1 MDYLEFLEAIY
12 GDASGWVSVVN
23 RDPNNW
29 SQVNSEHWRRWPEN
43 KQYLAKYC
51 SLRGMESVYPEDT
64 YVSVA
69 LFTHDKRT
77 KDDAGAVAHTVW
89 ADADTCNPD
98 NFRAYPSIVVQTSPN
113 RWHCWW
119 VLDEPVLASEA
130 AKTSQRIAYAH
141 RDQGCDLG
149 WFASK
154 ILRVPGTPNLK
165 DPENPFVVT
174 ATYTGQVY
182 TLEQL
187 NELYADQ
194 TPSAP
199 VVLSDEMPEFLSYSE
214 RAELE
219 NRIVKNS
226 PYESLYMTRPDAN
239 SDWSDKLFRLQFDL
253 FREGCSARE
262 VFTLSKHAACNKF
275 DRDNRANADA
285 TLWKTV
291 QNAYRKFVAETEGLP
306 GVVVEAKKQWTIPSF
321 LSEVERLALPETF
334 IDRYVAWVAERTDAA
349 QTYSRSLAYML
360 LSCVFGNRGYL
371 PDSYGK
377 RFLNLWM
384 IISGPTTATRKTT
397 ARNLA
402 IDILHGFELN
412 SLGGERVDIGSDV
425 TKEGLGKVLG
435 ERDGLVS
442 LVQADEVSG
451 MFRELYGKTYQHGT
465 IEYFTD
471 LYDGRVPV
479 VLRAGKDAGQTK
491 RARTVFNFLG
501 LGVPEKIT
509 EVLTRGDFES
519 GFLTRMLWSVADA
532 PPRKAGS
539 EDWPEEISNFD
550 ESESVKWVFDLKR
563 RAAKFNPEK
572 PVAVR
577 VSSKAR
583 TRYGVW
589 AELVRSHAEGYGDS
603 VLEAS
608 VSRFQQSVRKAAA
621 LLAMYDGSEVIEIH
635 HLLPAI
641 AQAELWYGDLLRM
654 LSEVSASGFEKLQ
667 TDVEGFISQ
676 GTGGIR
682 PDAVVRQKFKHL
694 RPQEFSDVLTTL
706 IKQGRVRN
714 IGEAQLQVLA

>member
-12 GDASGWVSVVN
+12 GDASGYVSIVN
-23 RDPNNW
+23 RDPENW
-29 SQVNSEHWRRWPEN
+29 SQVNSEAWRRWPDN
-43 KQYLAKYC
+43 KAYLAKYC
-51 SLRGMESVYPEDT
+51 SIRQDEDT

-69 LFTHDKRT
+69 LFSEQHRT
-77 KDDAGAVAHTVW
+77 KDDSRAVTHTVW

-119 VLDEPVLASEA
+119 VLETPVLASEA

-154 ILRVPGTPNLK
+154 ILRVPGTMNLK
-165 DPENPFVVT
+165 DPDNPFLVT
-174 ATYTGQVY
+174 ATYTGAVY

-199 VVLSDEMPEFLSYSE
+199 VMLSDEMPGFLSYSE

-219 NRIVKNS
+219 NRVIKNS
-226 PYESLYMTRPDAN
+226 SYEGLYMNVPDQK

-253 FREGCSARE
+253 FREGCNPRE
-262 VFTLSKHAACNKF
+262 VFTLSKYAACNKF
-275 DRDNRANADA
+275 DRDNRANADTA
-285 TLWKTV
+285 LWKTV
-291 QNAYRKFVAETEGLP
+291 QNAYKKFMAEAEGLSSI
-306 GVVVEAKKQWTIPSF
+306 VVEQKKQWTIPSF
-321 LSEVERLALPETF
+321 LSEAERMALPETF
-334 IDRYVAWVAERTDAA
+334 VDKYVSWVAERTDAA
-349 QTYSRSLAYML
+349 QTYSRSLAYMM
-360 LSCVFGNRGYL
+360 LSSVFGNRGYL
-371 PDSYGK
+371 SDSYGK

-402 IDILHGFELN
+402 LDIIHGFELN
-412 SLGGERVDIGSDV
+412 SLGGERIDIGSDV

-479 VLRAGKDAGQTK
+479 VLRAGKDSGQTK

-532 PPRKAGS
+532 PPRKPGS
-539 EDWPEEISNFD
+539 EDWPEDFSARD
-550 ESESVKWVFDLKR
+550 ESDMVKWVFDLKR

-572 PVAVR
+572 PSPIR
-577 VSSKAR
+577 ISNRAR
-583 TRYGVW
+583 ARYGAW
-589 AELVRSHAEGYGDS
+589 AELVRTHAEGYGDP

-621 LLAMYDGSEVIEIH
+621 LLAMYDGSDSIEVT

-667 TDVEGFISQ
+667 SDVENFIAQ
-676 GTGGIR
+676 GAGGVR
-682 PDAVVRQKFKHL
+682 ADAAVRQKFKHL
-694 RPQEFSDVLTTL
+694 RPQEFRDVLDTL